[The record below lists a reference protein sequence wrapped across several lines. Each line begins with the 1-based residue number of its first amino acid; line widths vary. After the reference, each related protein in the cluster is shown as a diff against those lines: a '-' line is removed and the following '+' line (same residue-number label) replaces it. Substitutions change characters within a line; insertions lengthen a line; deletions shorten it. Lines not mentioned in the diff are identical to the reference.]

1 MKTPLLRHFLA
12 GLTALAL
19 TLAACASERV
29 GVYDSRVL
37 AYACFNTPE
46 HLGALRARIAEGQA
60 AQARGDHAR
69 YRAIADEM
77 KAEQTRT
84 HLQVFSTAPV
94 PEALAALG
102 PRVEAVCRAAG
113 VTRLVS
119 RWDEDALRG
128 VAATDRVDVTE
139 ALVRDL
145 PLNAKQRQVAREL
158 ATKPPLPLEE
168 ARRLAAAGKL

>member
-1 MKTPLLRHFLA
+1 MKIPLLRHVLA
-12 GLTALAL
+12 GLTALTL
-19 TLAACASERV
+19 TLVARAGERV

-46 HLGALRARIAEGQA
+46 HLSALRSRIAEGQA

-84 HLQVFSTAPV
+84 HLQVFSTAPA

-102 PRVEAVCRAAG
+102 ARVEEVCREAG
-113 VTRLVS
+113 VARLVS
-119 RWDEDALRG
+119 RWDEAALRG
-128 VAATDRVDVTE
+128 VPTTDRVDVTE
-139 ALVRDL
+139 ALVRHL

-158 ATKPPLPLEE
+158 ATKAPLPLEE